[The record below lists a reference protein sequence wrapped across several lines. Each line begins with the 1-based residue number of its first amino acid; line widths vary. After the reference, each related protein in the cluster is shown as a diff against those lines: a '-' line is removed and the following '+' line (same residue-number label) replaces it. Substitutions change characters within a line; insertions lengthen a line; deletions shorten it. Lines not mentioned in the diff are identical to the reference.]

1 MSAGAGGAETQA
13 STGVLASLRGL
24 AANAV
29 AITHTRLQLLAS
41 DLEEQRLRAL
51 DMIVL
56 GAIAFFCGAISVLL
70 VSAWIVVALW
80 DQYRL
85 ITLGILAAAYFI
97 GCVIA
102 LVRLKAKMLAR
113 PHLFAASLTELQRDE
128 DLLRS

>member
-1 MSAGAGGAETQA
+1 MRP
-13 STGVLASLRGL
+13 VRISLTCL
-24 AANAV
+24 SSQTAPA
-29 AITHTRLQLLAS
+29 
-41 DLEEQRLRAL
+41 
-51 DMIVL
+51 
-56 GAIAFFCGAISVLL
+56 L

-85 ITLGILAAAYFI
+85 ITLGVLAAAYFI